1 MSYTLI
7 RVFIAALFL
16 ALWQSPTS
24 AQNKTLRILV
34 GFPPGQATDLVARI
48 LAEQLQ
54 PILDQPVIV
63 ENKPGQG
70 GSVVLAQLAR
80 AEPDGSQMVLG
91 ALAAY
96 VANPRIYSAV
106 NYDTLT
112 DFAPVAQV
120 AELPLV
126 LVVNPKV
133 QAKSLGELVALA
145 KSEPGKFTHSSSGV
159 GTLSHLGM
167 EHLKRSAGIDI
178 LHVAYRGSAPAVNDL
193 IGGRIDVMMDTMAV
207 TMPQVEAGNA
217 RLLAVCTSTRVP
229 DLPNVPTIAELGYPG
244 FHASAWLGTV
254 FPKGTP
260 QPIVS
265 KISDA
270 ILKIVAQEDVKKR
283 MLAIG
288 AIPRPKNAQDF
299 ASFLRSEWD
308 SWGRIIAAS
317 GLKRE

>member
-1 MSYTLI
+1 MRLALI
-7 RVFIAALFL
+7 RLLAAVLLCSSAALP
-16 ALWQSPTS
+16 AA
-24 AQNKTLRILV
+24 AQGKTLRILV

-48 LAEQLQ
+48 LAENLQ
-54 PILDQPVIV
+54 SVLNQPVIV

-70 GSVVLAQLAR
+70 GSIVLAQLAR
-80 AEPDGSQMVLG
+80 AEPDGTQMVLG
-91 ALAAY
+91 ALASY

-106 NYDTLT
+106 NYDTLN
-112 DFAPVAQV
+112 DFAPIAQV

-133 QAKSLGELVALA
+133 PATSLGDLVALA
-145 KSEPGKFTHSSSGV
+145 KSEPGKLTHSSSGV

-193 IGGRIDVMMDTMAV
+193 VGGRIDVMMDTMAV

-217 RLLAVCTSTRVP
+217 RLLAVCTSVRVP
-229 DLPNVPTIAELGYPG
+229 SLPDTPTVAELGYPG

-254 FPKGTP
+254 FPKATP

-265 KISDA
+265 KISEA
-270 ILKIVAQEDVKKR
+270 ILTVLAQEEVKKR

-288 AIPRPKNAQDF
+288 ALPRPKNAQDF
-299 ASFLRSEWD
+299 GAFLKSEWD
-308 SWGRIIAAS
+308 NWGTIIKAS

>member
-1 MSYTLI
+1 MRTALI
-7 RVFIAALFL
+7 RVFTAALVL
-16 ALWQSPTS
+16 ALWHLPAS
-24 AQNKTLRILV
+24 AQSKTLRILV

-48 LAEQLQ
+48 LAEKLQ
-54 PILDQPVIV
+54 TILDQPVIV

-91 ALAAY
+91 ALASY
-96 VANPRIYSAV
+96 VANPRIYSTV

-112 DFAPVAQV
+112 DFAPIAQV

-133 QAKSLGELVALA
+133 PANSLQELVALA
-145 KSEPGKFTHSSSGV
+145 KAEPGKLTHSSSGA

-193 IGGRIDVMMDTMAV
+193 IGGRVDVMMDTMAV

-229 DLPNVPTIAELGYPG
+229 DLPNVPTISELGYPG

-260 QPIVS
+260 QPIVT
-265 KISDA
+265 KISEA
-270 ILKIVAQEDVKKR
+270 ILKAVAQEDVKKR
-283 MLAIG
+283 MLSMG
-288 AIPRPKNAQDF
+288 AIPRPKNAEEF
-299 ASFLRSEWD
+299 AAFLKSEWD
-308 SWGRIIAAS
+308 NWGRIIAVS